1 MSASDDTAGFS
12 ILRQR
17 MVDAQLRARG
27 IADERALNAMA
38 RVPRHEFAPEP
49 YRGEA
54 YEDHPLPIAQGQT
67 ISQPYIVALMLE
79 ALALSPGD
87 RVLEVGTGSGYVTA
101 LLAELAAQVISVE
114 RHAALADS
122 ARELLARMS
131 YTNARIIVGDG
142 ALGFP
147 ECAPYDSIIV
157 SAAAPEVPPALLA
170 QLAEGGRMI
179 IPVGTP
185 DSQQLQLIRMENG
198 QPRITLRELCRFV
211 PLISGE
217 PTGLSS

>member
-17 MVDAQLRARG
+17 MVDTQLRARG
-27 IADERALNAMA
+27 VADERVLNAMA

-54 YEDHPLPIAQGQT
+54 YEDHPLPIAEGQT

-114 RHAALADS
+114 RHAALADP
-122 ARELLARMS
+122 ARELIARMG
-131 YTNARIIVGDG
+131 YTNVRIIVGDG

-147 ECAPYDSIIV
+147 ECAPYDAIIV
-157 SAAAPEVPPALLA
+157 SAAAPDVPPTLLA

-179 IPVGTP
+179 IPIGPP
-185 DSQQLQLIRMENG
+185 DSQQLQLIRMVGG